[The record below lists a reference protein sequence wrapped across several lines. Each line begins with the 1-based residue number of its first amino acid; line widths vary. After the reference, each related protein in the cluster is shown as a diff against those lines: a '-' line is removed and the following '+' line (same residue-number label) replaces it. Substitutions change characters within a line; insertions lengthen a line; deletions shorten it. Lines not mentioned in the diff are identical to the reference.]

1 MGYWFSADQKVR
13 GIAHHLAAEVC
24 NAGLALLRV
33 QNRYG
38 RRGEE
43 RPVQHGKRA
52 DVPQVRQQNS
62 RDAEMTEADDG
73 FFTGLAAGII
83 SAVPG
88 VAV

>member
-1 MGYWFSADQKVR
+1 MGYRFSADQKVR

-43 RPVQHGKRA
+43 CPVRTA
-52 DVPQVRQQNS
+52 N
-62 RDAEMTEADDG
+62 
-73 FFTGLAAGII
+73 GLTFHR
-83 SAVPG
+83 
-88 VAV
+88 